1 MSAWLQQ
8 AAQWS
13 WQNSLAASVLAA
25 LLLAIPRLWRGR
37 IAPRWLY
44 VAGWLV
50 MLRLFLPAPF
60 ANSWAWDRLWA
71 EKAEGTTGSETAAS
85 LRAQIAA
92 SRAELEK
99 ILALLPGK
107 PPAAAPA
114 GPLSGNVPILPPPV
128 PSIDPPAAKWLAPA
142 MWIWAAGAVAYFLGC
157 LGQHQ
162 RFLRRLALTSGPHYS
177 SQNSRPEI
185 RAALEECSRLA
196 GLRRV
201 PRLLTVSGTGSP
213 FLCGLRRP
221 CIVVPSD
228 TLAALSSKELHHVLL
243 HEVLH
248 IARRDLAANWLLAAA
263 RALHWWNPLIHLA
276 ARRLLADRELLRD
289 REAIALLREPDA
301 SAAYGHTLLKLAL
314 PLPALAPS
322 PGLAPFFRTEK
333 ELKRRL
339 MMIQSPVRQRFL
351 AASATVSAIAAICIP
366 LFTTA
371 HGQEKAAENSNEAVR
386 QGTPLPSSGASEQTS
401 PESMPGT
408 PEERLRQVADLLR
421 VNRQEKEAD
430 TILQAL
436 ALIGTKA
443 SDAAPKTDA
452 ASEVAKLEV
461 QLASLKD
468 LTGDDLLNGV
478 LILGANPPTIAKLFP
493 EYQQEMATFESLRKG
508 GFGPTHPKML
518 GLRESIR
525 IKNKQLTQ
533 SAENYLQTLSIH
545 LAAAKA
551 AAAAAAVGAGTE
563 PAVTNLRV
571 LAKTMREKG
580 QHEEAA
586 ALEKELQTLTGGNA
600 HASAPA
606 PPASDIEK
614 LRAEL
619 AEVKAA
625 VRAINQEAVLHEFVR
640 ELERLK
646 LARTVDLKS
655 GYGPKHP
662 VVSGKAERIADI
674 EKLLKE
680 RAPEIMDAARL
691 ADEARKARDAA
702 MEAERESIRAEK
714 APDTRKEAL
723 PSGTAEPGKAGIVRS
738 PYAPKA
744 GLVDV
749 TGLPAGTV
757 VKCPYTGK
765 PFTVP

>member
-13 WQNSLAASVLAA
+13 WQNSLAASVLAV

-44 VAGWLV
+44 IAGWLV

-71 EKAEGTTGSETAAS
+71 ERAEVTTGSETAAS

-107 PPAAAPA
+107 TPAEAPA
-114 GPLSGNVPILPPPV
+114 GPLSGIVPIPPPPV
-128 PSIDPPAAKWLAPA
+128 PATDPPAVKWLAPA

-157 LGQHQ
+157 LAQHQ
-162 RFLRRLALTSGPHYS
+162 RFLRRLTLASGPHYS

-185 RAALEECSRLA
+185 RAALEECCRLA
-196 GLRRV
+196 GLRGV
-201 PRLLTVSGTGSP
+201 PRLLTVPGAGSP
-213 FLCGLRRP
+213 FLCGLLRP

-301 SAAYGHTLLKLAL
+301 SAAYAHTLLKLAL
-314 PLPALAPS
+314 PLPARAPS

-339 MMIQSPVRQRFL
+339 MMIQSPIRQRFL
-351 AASATVSAIAAICIP
+351 TASATVSAIAAICIP

-371 HGQEKAAENSNEAVR
+371 HGQEKADENSNETVR
-386 QGTPLPSSGASEQTS
+386 QGSPLPSSRASEQTG
-401 PESMPGT
+401 PESMTGT

-452 ASEVAKLEV
+452 ASEVAKLEI

-493 EYQQEMATFESLRKG
+493 EYQQEMATLESLKKS

-525 IKNKQLTQ
+525 IKNQQLTR
-533 SAENYLQTLSIH
+533 SAKNYLQTLSLQ

-551 AAAAAAVGAGTE
+551 GAAAAAAGAGTE
-563 PAVTNLRV
+563 PVVTNLRA

-580 QHEEAA
+580 QQEEAA
-586 ALEKELQTLTGGNA
+586 ALEKELQTLAGGSA
-600 HASAPA
+600 DASA

-625 VRAINQEAVLHEFVR
+625 VRAINQEGVLHEFVR

-646 LARTVDLKS
+646 LARTLDLKS

-691 ADEARKARDAA
+691 ADEARKTRDAA
-702 MEAERESIRAEK
+702 MDAERESIRAEK
-714 APDTRKEAL
+714 AQDTRKEAL